1 MSAHYSAHY
10 DVVIVGS
17 GPVGCAYARIL
28 SERIAHLRI
37 LMLEAGPGL
46 TGIAGL
52 NVRNESDASQRARLQ
67 LASEGP
73 DVAADPDHRA
83 EYSARPGTHRIR
95 PRPPGSDDQDD
106 MPDASQ
112 STNVGGMGAHWTCA
126 CPSPYGSERVA
137 FIKDTEWADL
147 EAEAAR
153 LLHVT
158 IDGFD
163 PTAGARATL
172 AGLAVA
178 FDAGRPSGRQVQ
190 PMPLACT
197 PRPGASPRWSGA
209 DTVLGPLASGPHEN
223 FELRPDTIVRRVL
236 HTGDRATGVEIA
248 GPDGTRTQVPAKV
261 VIVAAD
267 ALRTPRLL
275 WASGIR
281 PAALGRYLNDQPQ
294 VVAAVN
300 VSIPDT
306 GPERGYGARQ
316 AELNYGQGKGDQRD
330 LLAGVAWVPFV
341 DGLHPF
347 HGQVMQLDASP
358 IDLGVEDPSGVVVGL
373 GWFCAK
379 DIHPDDRLEF
389 DDDKPDAFGLPG
401 IRIHYRLTDRD
412 REQIE
417 AAMAQQRRAAETL
430 GGFIPRGEPRLLPA
444 GTSLHYQGTVR
455 MGEADDDTS
464 VCDPASAVWG
474 VSGLYVGGNGV
485 IPTATACNPTLT
497 SVALAVR
504 SARAIAESLGT

>member
-1 MSAHYSAHY
+1 MSENY

-17 GPVGCAYARIL
+17 GPVGSAYARIL
-28 SERIAHLRI
+28 SERAPHLRV
-37 LMLEAGPGL
+37 LMLEAGPRL
-46 TGIAGL
+46 TKTAGV
-52 NVRNESDASQRARLQ
+52 NVRNEADPAERARLQ

-83 EYSARPGTHRIR
+83 EYSPRPGTYRIR
-95 PRPPGSDDQDD
+95 RRGPGVPDQDD
-106 MPDASQ
+106 MPDASV

-126 CPSPYGSERVA
+126 CPSPYGSERIA
-137 FIKDTEWADL
+137 FIKDAEWTGL

-158 IDGFD
+158 TGGFA

-172 AGLAVA
+172 AGLVA
-178 FDAGRPSGRQVQ
+178 AFGEGRPPGRQAQ

-197 PRPGASPRWSGA
+197 PGPDGSPRWSGA
-209 DTVLGPLASGPHEN
+209 DTVLGPLAAGSHDH
-223 FELRPDTIVRRVL
+223 FELRPESVVRRIL
-236 HTGDRATGVEIA
+236 HSASRATGVEVAGRDGARTEIA
-248 GPDGTRTQVPAKV
+248 ARAV
-261 VIVAAD
+261 VVAAD
-267 ALRTPRLL
+267 ALRTPQLL

-294 VVAAVN
+294 VVAAVS
-300 VSIPDT
+300 VRTTDT
-306 GPERGYGARQ
+306 GGGAGSGSDS
-316 AELNYGQGKGDQRD
+316 AGLNYGEGGDQLD
-330 LLAGVAWVPFV
+330 KLAGVAWVPFV

-379 DIHPDDRLEF
+379 DISADDRLEF
-389 DDDKPDAFGLPG
+389 DDSQTDGFGLPA
-401 IRIHYRLTDRD
+401 IRIRYRLTDRD
-412 REQIE
+412 RERIA
-417 AAMAQQRRAAETL
+417 AAMAQQHRAAQAL
-430 GGFIPRGEPRLLPA
+430 GGGFIPRGEPRLLPA

-455 MGEADDDTS
+455 MGEADDGTS

-474 VSGLYVGGNGV
+474 MSGLYVGGNGV

-504 SARAIAESLGT
+504 AARAIAELLGT

>member
-1 MSAHYSAHY
+1 MDY
-10 DVVIVGS
+10 DVIIVGS
-17 GPVGCAYARIL
+17 GPVGSTYARIL
-28 SERIAHLRI
+28 TERAPRLRI
-37 LMLEAGPGL
+37 LMLEAGPRL
-46 TGIAGL
+46 TDVPGV
-52 NVRNESDASQRARLQ
+52 NVRNETDAAGRARYQ

-73 DVAADPDHRA
+73 DAAAHSDHRA
-83 EYSARPGTHRIR
+83 EYSARAGTHRVR
-95 PRPPGSDDQDD
+95 RRRPGSSDQDD
-106 MPDASQ
+106 MPDASE

-126 CPSPYGSERVA
+126 CPSPYGSERIA
-137 FIKDTEWADL
+137 FIKDAEWHDL

-158 IDGFD
+158 TEGFD
-163 PTAGARATL
+163 PTAGARVTL
-172 AGLAVA
+172 AGLAAA
-178 FDAGRPSGRQVQ
+178 FDSGRPPGRQVQ

-197 PRPGASPRWSGA
+197 PRPGGSPRWSGA
-209 DTVLGPLASGPHEN
+209 DTVLGPLAAGTHEE
-223 FELRPDTIVRRVL
+223 FELRPDSVVRQVL
-236 HTGDRATGVEIA
+236 HSGGRATGVAIA
-248 GPDGTRTQVPAKV
+248 GPDGAPARIPAKV
-261 VIVAAD
+261 VVVAAD
-267 ALRTPRLL
+267 ALRTPQLL

-281 PAALGRYLNDQPQ
+281 SPALGQYLNDQPQ
-294 VVAAVN
+294 VVAAVS
-300 VSIPDT
+300 VRIPDAA
-306 GPERGYGARQ
+306 PVRGSAAGIGV
-316 AELNYGQGKGDQRD
+316 NYGQGAGDQRD

-358 IDLGVEDPSGVVVGL
+358 VDLGVTDPSGVVVGL

-379 DIHPDDRLEF
+379 DVRAEDGLEF
-389 DDDKPDAFGLPG
+389 DDDEPDAFGLPA
-401 IRIHYRLTDRD
+401 IRIRYRLTGRD

-417 AAMAQQRRAAETL
+417 AAMAQQRRAADAL
-430 GGFIPRGEPRLLPA
+430 GGFIPGGEPRLLPA

-455 MGEADDDTS
+455 MGEADDGTS

-474 VSGLYVGGNGV
+474 VPNLYVGGNGV

>member
-1 MSAHYSAHY
+1 MSEGY
-10 DVVIVGS
+10 DVIIVGS
-17 GPVGCAYARIL
+17 GPVGSAYARIL
-28 SERIAHLRI
+28 AERAPQLRV
-37 LMLEAGPGL
+37 LMLEAGPRL
-46 TGIAGL
+46 TNVPGV
-52 NVRNESDASQRARLQ
+52 NVRNETDPAERARLQ
-67 LASEGP
+67 LVSEGP

-83 EYSARPGTHRIR
+83 EYSPRPGTYRVR
-95 PRPPGSDDQDD
+95 RRAPGALDQDD
-106 MPDASQ
+106 MPDASV

-126 CPSPYGSERVA
+126 CPSPYGSERIA
-137 FIKDTEWADL
+137 FIKDAEWQEL

-158 IDGFD
+158 TEGFE
-163 PTAGARATL
+163 PTAGARAAL
-172 AGLAVA
+172 AGLGAA
-178 FDAGRPSGRQVQ
+178 FDAGRPPGRQVQ

-209 DTVLGPLASGPHEN
+209 DTVLGPLAFGAHDG
-223 FELRPDTIVRRVL
+223 FELRPSTLVRRIL
-236 HTGDRATGVEIA
+236 HAGDRVTGMEIA
-248 GPDGTRTQVPAKV
+248 SRDGTRTQIPAKV
-261 VIVAAD
+261 VVVAAD
-267 ALRTPRLL
+267 ALRTPQLL

-294 VVAAVN
+294 VVAAVS
-300 VSIPDT
+300 VRTT
-306 GPERGYGARQ
+306 GGGPSAGSSD
-316 AELNYGQGKGDQRD
+316 LNYGQGEADQRD
-330 LLAGVAWVPFV
+330 KLAGVAWVPFV

-379 DIHPDDRLEF
+379 DIQESDRLEF
-389 DDDKPDAFGLPG
+389 DDGEPDAFGLPA
-401 IRIHYRLTDRD
+401 IRIRYRLTDRD
-412 REQIE
+412 QAQVQ
-417 AAMAQQRRAAETL
+417 AAMAQQRRAAEAL

-455 MGEADDDTS
+455 MGEADDGTS

-474 VSGLYVGGNGV
+474 VSRLYVGGNGV

-504 SARAIAESLGT
+504 AARVIAERT